1 MVNTYRHWVD
11 GHYEG
16 TEHEEL
22 DKRAVDLLHRAS
34 QVKAP
39 HWQTFNT
46 PAFLNC
52 IHTFKTCVYETRL
65 HFENMYMNFVCLYI
79 FDPISR

>member
-1 MVNTYRHWVD
+1 MVSTYRHWID

-46 PAFLNC
+46 SALLIASKCPYFQNMIVFMKRVHIL
-52 IHTFKTCVYETRL
+52 KTCICIL
-65 HFENMYMNFVCLYI
+65 
-79 FDPISR
+79 